1 MFFILIISAKILSNE
16 QFGVYNYIL
25 AFTILFTLLADFGF
39 SRAVTKFVAEY
50 SVTDKKKVNLIFFNA
65 GIILV
70 FLIVIFCGILLFFA
84 DELVGENGNYIK
96 YLIPTFFL
104 LPLTSLFD
112 GIYSGLKRFKS
123 LSIIAM
129 ISGTISLIITYLL
142 VKEYKLIGAFLAI
155 DFYYFLLFV
164 LLVVVSR
171 NFILKFDRDIFT
183 RIWKYSAI
191 LGIAGIGHFL
201 YTKANTIILGKFYF
215 FSEVGYLEIIDKAF
229 VLLSFPFL
237 ILSHIIAPQVTELTI
252 RRKYS
257 VVMSYFKKILLY
269 SIPVTL
275 TITFVLWLIFP
286 QIIKLFLPNYF
297 TENFVSIFNLMIFN
311 LPLLLITI
319 SLSQPFIIA
328 TGLAKYSLLILPFG
342 ILNVIL
348 SIFFIAQFGFIG
360 AIYSILI
367 TSISSKLLTYFFVY
381 KQLSRLK

>member
-25 AFTILFTLLADFGF
+25 AFTN
-39 SRAVTKFVAEY
+39 
-50 SVTDKKKVNLIFFNA
+50 KKKVNLIFFNA

-70 FLIVIFCGILLFFA
+70 FLIVIFCGVLLFFA
-84 DELVGENGNYIK
+84 DELVGENGDYIK
-96 YLIPTFFL
+96 YLIPTFFF

-129 ISGTISLIITYLL
+129 ISGTISLIITYIL
-142 VKEYKLIGAFLAI
+142 VKEFKLIGAFLAI

-171 NFILKFDRDIFT
+171 NFILKFDRDIFS

-201 YTKANTIILGKFYF
+201 YTRANTIILGKFYF

-237 ILSHIIAPQVTELTI
+237 ILSQIIAPQVTELTI
-252 RRKYS
+252 QGKYS
-257 VVMSYFKKILLY
+257 VVISYFKKILVY
-269 SIPVTL
+269 SIPITL
-275 TITFVLWLIFP
+275 SITFILWLIFP

-297 TENFVSIFNLMIFN
+297 TENFLSIFNLMIFN

-348 SIFFIAQFGFIG
+348 SIFFITQFGFIG

-367 TSISSKLLTYFFVY
+367 TSISSKLLTYYFVY
-381 KQLSRLK
+381 KKLSRLK